1 MYKILDF
8 IRWALTK
15 AKRGS
20 IPKSARLLLP
30 VAECGTEPWEYLFG
44 SVRVVTNQATLD
56 RYFNEHYYK
65 SLTREQFDS
74 YTQNWSRKGYATDC
88 QGLLDAYI
96 TYECG
101 EKFDWNADMNYKY
114 ACDASTR
121 GAISDID
128 RPYVVGEALY
138 MKKSETGRM
147 SHIGWVCGFLPNGEP
162 LVVEARGIAY
172 GVIVTKFSDR
182 PWKYR
187 ALMNLKFDYS
197 EQAELY
203 PRAEPIVLS
212 VTNPTIQGDAI
223 LSLQQALNGLNYT
236 DADGKR
242 LTEDGKCGQRT
253 MQAVRAFANAHAVIT
268 EPAPAPEPVE
278 VPVLPPVVGRIDLE
292 SAGIAVCAFRVD
304 DLPVSGK
311 NEVKRT

>member
-15 AKRGS
+15 VKRDS

-65 SLTREQFDS
+65 QMTRAKYDS
-74 YTQNWSRKGYATDC
+74 YTKNWSRTGYATDC

-96 TYECG
+96 THECG

-114 ACDASTR
+114 MCEEATR
-121 GAISDID
+121 GAISEIN
-128 RPYVVGEALY
+128 RPYVVGEALF
-138 MKKSETGRM
+138 MKNNDTGKM
-147 SHIGWVCGFLPNGEP
+147 SHIGWVCGFLPDGEP

-172 GVIVTKFSDR
+172 GVIITMFSER

-187 ALMNLKFDYS
+187 GLMKGKFDYS
-197 EQAELY
+197 EQPVLY
-203 PRAEPIVLS
+203 PRMEPQQLS
-212 VTNPTIQGDAI
+212 VTNPAIQSEAI
-223 LSLQQALNGLNYT
+223 LHLQQALNGLYYT
-236 DADGKR
+236 DDDGNR

-253 MQAVRAFANAHAVIT
+253 MQAVRAFANAHAVI
-268 EPAPAPEPVE
+268 PAPDPVE
-278 VPVLPPVVGRIDLE
+278 VPVLPPVAGRLDFNSEGLTVCVFK
-292 SAGIAVCAFRVD
+292 SA
-304 DLPVSGK
+304 DLPIAHG
-311 NEVKRT
+311 EVKKT